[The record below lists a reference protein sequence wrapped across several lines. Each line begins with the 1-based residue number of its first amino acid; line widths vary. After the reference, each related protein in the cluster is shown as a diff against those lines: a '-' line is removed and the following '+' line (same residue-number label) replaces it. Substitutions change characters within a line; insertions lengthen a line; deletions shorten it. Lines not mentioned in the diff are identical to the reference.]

1 MILAS
6 SIFPSFNSLKLK
18 SLSRIVNFGGSTV
31 GVSALFVILAFTLSF
46 DLCESAK
53 GVRIK
58 LDVEKIKFIPV
69 QSSTVPS
76 GKSKLMLVFI
86 SFVSFGSK
94 DIPSGTFII
103 ISLLLFILGGITSLF
118 PNVYTNFVLSE
129 PLGFFNC

>member
-1 MILAS
+1 MMLAS
-6 SIFPSFNSLKLK
+6 SIFPSFKSLKLK

-31 GVSALFVILAFTLSF
+31 GVSALFVILAFTGSF
-46 DLCESAK
+46 DLCENAK